1 MIRAAA
7 VDAGLDL
14 RPLLGAMARSGI
26 RFRVN
31 EESGSQVIWV
41 SSELEVAQT
50 AQLLEEWQTLQ
61 AQGAFAQAGA
71 AGGNGLSGYFPVGNY
86 IGDLLRATLLAP
98 VTIVLIVA
106 ALIVAA
112 VSQLGADLQPV
123 EFMFYPTLNP
133 GAVAGLPT
141 LWSILGDMQGMQ
153 DFLRTLTPALL
164 HFGAIHLVFNT
175 LWLWHFGR
183 MIEGTQSSVVYLLV
197 VLFIAFVSNTT
208 QYVWSLSAN
217 FGGLSGVVYGLLGY
231 IWMWQ
236 TIIPYGRLRL
246 PPAMIG
252 FLLVALVLMEV
263 FASAWI
269 ATAAHAGGLF
279 AGMAAGIVIALLH
292 RFKR

>member
-1 MIRAAA
+1 M

-14 RPLLGAMARSGI
+14 RPLLGAMAREGI
-26 RFRVN
+26 RFSVN

-41 SSELEVAQT
+41 SSELEVSQT
-50 AQLLEEWQTLQ
+50 AALLEQWQQLQ
-61 AQGAFAQAGA
+61 AQGAFSNQAMTGN
-71 AGGNGLSGYFPVGNY
+71 AGLGGYFPVGNY
-86 IGDLLRATLLAP
+86 VGDLLRATLTAP
-98 VTIVLIVA
+98 VTIALILA
-106 ALIVAA
+106 ALVVAG
-112 VSQLGADLQPV
+112 VSQLGSNLQPV
-123 EFMFYPTLNP
+123 AFMFYPALNP

-141 LWSILGDMQGMQ
+141 LLSILGDMQGV
-153 DFLRTLTPALL
+153 DDYLRTLAPALL
-164 HFGAIHLVFNT
+164 HFGAIHLVFNS

-183 MIEGTQSSVVYLLV
+183 MIESTQSSVLYFLV

-208 QYVWSLSAN
+208 QYVWSMSAN

-236 TIIPYGRLRL
+236 TVVPNGRLRL

-269 ATAAHAGGLF
+269 ATAAHAGGLV
-279 AGMAAGIVIALLH
+279 AGMVAGVATAMIH

>member
-41 SSELEVAQT
+41 STDLEASQT
-50 AQLLEEWQTLQ
+50 EVLLKEWHQLQ
-61 AQGAFAQAGA
+61 AEGAFANETAV
-71 AGGNGLSGYFPVGNY
+71 GGGGLGRYFPVGNY
-86 IGDLLRATLLAP
+86 VGDLLRATLTAP
-98 VTIVLIVA
+98 VTIVLIIA
-106 ALIVAA
+106 ALVVAA
-112 VSQLGADLQPV
+112 VSQLGNNVQSVD
-123 EFMFYPTLNP
+123 FMFYPALNP
-133 GAVAGLPT
+133 GPVAGLPT
-141 LWSILGDMQGMQ
+141 LLSILGDMQGVQ
-153 DFLRTLTPALL
+153 DYLRTLAPALL

-183 MIEGTQSSVVYLLV
+183 MIESTQSSVLYLFV

-208 QYVWSLSAN
+208 QYMWSMSAN

-236 TIIPYGRLRL
+236 TIIPYSRLRL
-246 PPAMIG
+246 PQAMITL
-252 FLLVALVLMEV
+252 LLVALVLMEV

-269 ATAAHAGGLF
+269 ATAAHAGGLV
-279 AGMAAGIVIALLH
+279 AGMVAGIVVATIH
-292 RFKR
+292 RFKS

>member
-1 MIRAAA
+1 MIRAAV

-14 RPLLGAMARSGI
+14 RPLLAAMAREGI

-41 SSELEVAQT
+41 SSELEASQT
-50 AQLLEEWQTLQ
+50 TLLLEEWQKLQ
-61 AQGAFAQAGA
+61 AQGAFAPQAA
-71 AGGNGLSGYFPVGNY
+71 AGGGGLSGYFPVGNY
-86 IGDLLRATLLAP
+86 VGDLLRATLTAP
-98 VTIVLIVA
+98 VTIALIVA

-112 VSQLGADLQPV
+112 ISQLGTDLQPV
-123 EFMFYPTLNP
+123 RFMFYPSLNP

-141 LWSILGDMQGMQ
+141 LWSILADMQGIG
-153 DFLRTLTPALL
+153 DFLRTLAPALL

-183 MIEGTQSSVVYLLV
+183 MIESTQSSALYLFV

-208 QYVWSLSAN
+208 QYVWSMSAN

-263 FASAWI
+263 VASAWI
-269 ATAAHAGGLF
+269 ATAAHAGGLV
-279 AGMAAGIVIALLH
+279 AGMIAGIVIALIH
-292 RFKR
+292 RSKR

>member
-1 MIRAAA
+1 

-41 SSELEVAQT
+41 SSELEVART
-50 AQLLEEWQTLQ
+50 AQLLEEWQKLQ
-61 AQGAFAQAGA
+61 AQGAFVQQSA
-71 AGGNGLSGYFPVGNY
+71 ASGRGLAGYFPVGNY
-86 IGDLLRATLLAP
+86 VGDLLRATLTAP

-112 VSQLGADLQPV
+112 VSQLGADLRPV
-123 EFMFYPTLNP
+123 DFMFYPALNP
-133 GAVAGLPT
+133 GAVAGLST
-141 LWSILGDMQGMQ
+141 LLSILGDMQGMS

-183 MIEGTQSSVVYLLV
+183 MIESTQSSVLYLFV

-208 QYVWSLSAN
+208 QYMWSLSSN

-236 TIIPYGRLRL
+236 TVIPFSRLRL

-252 FLLVALVLMEV
+252 FMLVALVLMEV
-263 FASAWI
+263 FASSWI
-269 ATAAHAGGLF
+269 ATAAHAGGLVS
-279 AGMAAGIVIALLH
+279 GMVAGIVIALIH
-292 RFKR
+292 RFRK